1 MCVYVAH
8 ILLNPQRGKCSA
20 CVAKKKCVLKKKSRD
35 GTFTALLRHMT
46 AHDGT

>member
-8 ILLNPQRGKCSA
+8 ILLNPQRGKCSV
-20 CVAKKKCVLKKKSRD
+20 CVAKKVCVEKKVKGRHFY
-35 GTFTALLRHMT
+35 GTFT